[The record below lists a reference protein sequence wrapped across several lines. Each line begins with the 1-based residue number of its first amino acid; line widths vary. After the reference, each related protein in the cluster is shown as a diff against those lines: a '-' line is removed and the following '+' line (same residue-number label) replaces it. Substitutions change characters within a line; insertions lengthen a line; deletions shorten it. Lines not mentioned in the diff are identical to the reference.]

1 MVNNVSLPSSVMEQ
15 LSKAI
20 ATNPEALTAL
30 LKAAGSSQ
38 EVIDNTVK
46 EVKSSIAAAET
57 KEARDKFKAD
67 FTKSAIDFGNDEL
80 NAGNIPKEM
89 EEFEVRLYFTK
100 NDGKYGSQD
109 VKAGFHVVRFD
120 IRGEGMTK
128 MENLSKIAK
137 STGRS
142 GGGARSVPI
151 PAALGVKSWKEHLSK
166 VNPELFKK
174 KEAGA
179 QYSAARALFDSKDP
193 EYLAAKKLW
202 DESGQGNLMPGAVN
216 PKPAEPEKSKGKA
229 TKK

>member
-1 MVNNVSLPSSVMEQ
+1 MANNVSLPSSVIEQ

-20 ATNPEALTAL
+20 ATNPDALTAL
-30 LKAAGSSQ
+30 LQNAGSSQ

-57 KEARDKFKAD
+57 KEARDKFKTE

-80 NAGNIPKEM
+80 EAGNIPKEM

-151 PAALGVKSWKEHLSK
+151 PASLHVKSWKEHLSN
-166 VNPELFKK
+166 VNPTEYEK

-179 QYSAARALFDSKDP
+179 QYSAARVLETLKDP

-202 DESGQGNLMPGAVN
+202 DESGQGNLMPGATNVKAEEK
-216 PKPAEPEKSKGKA
+216 PKRKTA
-229 TKK
+229 KK